1 VSGRGSGCTT
11 VRQRALKTNL
21 GEVRSELSQSSIPA
35 LRAAIEQTLTAIA
48 DGREQVEAIAR
59 TTLDE
64 VARLNQEHEELK
76 QSCTAAIEQVE
87 ALERESRRAR
97 ERLMVVNRDLRE
109 NREPDMKKAYETAQR
124 LQIDL
129 GQWRER
135 EVQLRMR
142 RDDVARR
149 LKVLRATA
157 NRAETLML
165 QFNHVTSYLQTQ
177 FEDVT
182 SVLRIAQE
190 QSLLGLQMLQS
201 QEEDK
206 RAFAQHL
213 HDGPMQSLASVAMMM
228 QVPSTAL
235 ESAET
240 AVEMRRRLNDI
251 IGDLRQMVFDLRP
264 PLLDDLGLVPTL
276 KRYGQQWSEANK
288 LSVRI
293 NLVGLE
299 ATLTPTEKVT
309 VFRGVQEALA
319 NVAKHAIATQ
329 VTLTLVYG
337 AEALRVHIVDDG
349 IGVGEINWPSWLEN
363 GKLGLALSKQR
374 IGMLGGSVDIGAI
387 EPNGTEFMMELPLI
401 RGT

>member
-1 VSGRGSGCTT
+1 M
-11 VRQRALKTNL
+11 KTNL

-35 LRAAIEQTLTAIA
+35 LRAAIDQTLTAIA

-64 VARLNQEHEELK
+64 VARLDQEHEELK
-76 QSCTAAIEQVE
+76 QYCNAAIEQVE
-87 ALERESRRAR
+87 ELERESRKAR
-97 ERLMVVNRDLRE
+97 ERLMVVNRDIHV

-149 LKVLRATA
+149 LKSLRATA

-182 SVLRIAQE
+182 SVLRVAQE
-190 QSLLGLQMLQS
+190 HSLLGLKMLQS
-201 QEEDK
+201 QEEEK
-206 RAFAQHL
+206 RSFAQQL

-228 QVPSTAL
+228 QVPATAA

-240 AVEMRRRLNDI
+240 VVDVRRRLNNI
-251 IGDLRQMVFDLRP
+251 IGDLRQLVFDLRP

-276 KRYGQQWSEANK
+276 KRYVNQWSEANK
-288 LSVRI
+288 LAVRI

-299 ATLTPTEKVT
+299 TTLTPTEKVT

-319 NVAKHAIATQ
+319 NVAKHAQARQ
-329 VTLTLVYG
+329 VTMNLVYG
-337 AEALRVHIVDDG
+337 GETLRVHVLDDG
-349 IGVGEINWPSWLEN
+349 IGVAEIDWPSWLAD

-374 IGMLGGSVDIGAI
+374 FGMLGGSLDISTI
-387 EPNGTEFMMELPLI
+387 EPNGTELTMELPLI